1 MKTTIESYQNQA
13 KINFIKLLIEK
24 YENKF
29 TYQNNL
35 MTLSNQRLIS
45 LIIKNIQFLKAKLN
59 QLENDI
65 LVTPTNETQLK
76 NSRSQLNLIIKK
88 RTRNTL
94 LLNFCL
100 LLHTVKKISTD
111 KLVSIATKRKE
122 KTDLLKRVHTLLV
135 FEHNRLKIVIN
146 KSVRAYSNQ

>member
-135 FEHNRLKIVIN
+135 FEHNRLN
-146 KSVRAYSNQ
+146 KVA

>member
-1 MKTTIESYQNQA
+1 MKTTIESYQNQT

-76 NSRSQLNLIIKK
+76 NSRSQLKLIIKK

-135 FEHNRLKIVIN
+135 FEHNRLN
-146 KSVRAYSNQ
+146 KVA

>member
-76 NSRSQLNLIIKK
+76 NSRSQLKLIIKK

-135 FEHNRLKIVIN
+135 FEHNRLN
-146 KSVRAYSNQ
+146 KVA